1 MDKEQNKFKKE
12 IGKRIRDH
20 REFLSYTREQ
30 LAEKCDISSQF
41 LADIEVG
48 RKSMT
53 ARTLR
58 NISKS
63 LNLSA
68 DYILNGTSKHS
79 SGEYQTEQIN
89 LLLEGFSP
97 YEKDCALDML
107 KAFTKALQKKTSE

>member
-1 MDKEQNKFKKE
+1 MDKEQNKFNKE
-12 IGKRIRDH
+12 IGQRIRDH

-68 DYILNGTSKHS
+68 DYILNGTS
-79 SGEYQTEQIN
+79 SGRIQPLRKRLRPGYVKSIYKSVTEKN
-89 LLLEGFSP
+89 F
-97 YEKDCALDML
+97 
-107 KAFTKALQKKTSE
+107 